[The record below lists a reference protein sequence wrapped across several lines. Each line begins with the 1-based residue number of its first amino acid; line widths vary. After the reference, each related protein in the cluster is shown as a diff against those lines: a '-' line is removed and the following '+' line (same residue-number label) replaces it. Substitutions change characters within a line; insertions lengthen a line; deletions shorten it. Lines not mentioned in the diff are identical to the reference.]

1 VRHQRHYTIEEAN
14 AARPWVGARVRR
26 MRAALERLRTPPV
39 RAGVAR
45 VDAAEGGGFAGH
57 AAARA
62 TTDLMVASR
71 ELEQL
76 EIVVRDPVRGLVDF
90 PALRDGEEVYLCWLV
105 DEDEVAHWHA
115 PEAGFAGRRPL

>member
-1 VRHQRHYTIEEAN
+1 VRHERHYTALEAN

-26 MRAALERLRTPPV
+26 MRAAIERLGTPPC

-45 VDAAEGGGFAGH
+45 LDSAAGGGFAGH

-62 TTDLMVASR
+62 ATDLIVASR
-71 ELEQL
+71 QLDEL

-90 PALRDGEEVYLCWLV
+90 PAVRDGEEVYLCWLV

-115 PEAGFAGRRPL
+115 PEAGFAGRQPL